1 MPILIFIND
10 IHIALSKLFP
20 IKIII
25 SIKTMKINKNLIN
38 RNRLKSNSL
47 IFSALLLTSI
57 FFFSA
62 FGLSNQMPDKYKR
75 KRIGE
80 GVTLL
85 VPDNFVEMS
94 DEEIASKYFTPKRPL
109 AIFRSPDRKA
119 ELGINSSVF
128 EWGEIGLESEMNMEL
143 LKGFYKGAIANSFY
157 EKIKFLNEGE
167 IINIGDRQGVL
178 FEFIGASPEDPDAI
192 INKGGKSRYHQVLYS
207 VYNGKVLIVNFS
219 VTGTDYKYWT
229 EHATKMV
236 TSVKI

>member
-1 MPILIFIND
+1 MKV
-10 IHIALSKLFP
+10 SKTRK
-20 IKIII
+20 IKKHTLKTI
-25 SIKTMKINKNLIN
+25 SFSVL
-38 RNRLKSNSL
+38 LLL
-47 IFSALLLTSI
+47 IFSA
-57 FFFSA
+57 FNFA
-62 FGLSNQMPDKYKR
+62 GQMPDKYSR

-85 VPDNFVEMS
+85 IPNNFVEMS

-119 ELGINSSVF
+119 EIGVNSSIF
-128 EWGEIGLESEMNMEL
+128 EWGEVGLESEMNMEL

-167 IINIGDRQGVL
+167 IISIGDRQAII
-178 FEFIGASPEDPDAI
+178 FEFIGANSEDPNAI
-192 INKGGKSRYHQVLYS
+192 VNKGGKSRYHQMLYS

-219 VTGTDYKYWT
+219 VNGTDYTYWQ
-229 EHATKMV
+229 EHATKMI

>member
-1 MPILIFIND
+1 MKIKKIK
-10 IHIALSKLFP
+10 SS
-20 IKIII
+20 IKIKENKLRSLSFTFLIVFII
-25 SIKTMKINKNLIN
+25 L
-38 RNRLKSNSL
+38 L
-47 IFSALLLTSI
+47 IFSA
-57 FFFSA
+57 FNFA
-62 FGLSNQMPDKYKR
+62 GQMPDKYKR

-85 VPDNFVEMS
+85 IPDNFVEMS
-94 DEEIASKYFTPKRPL
+94 DEEIATKYFTPKRPL

-119 ELGINSSVF
+119 ELGINSSIF
-128 EWGEIGLESEMNMEL
+128 EWGEVGLESEINMEL

-178 FEFIGASPEDPDAI
+178 FEFIGAIPEDPNAI

-219 VTGTDYKYWT
+219 VIGTDYTYWQ

>member
-1 MPILIFIND
+1 MRITKFRKNTLTS
-10 IHIALSKLFP
+10 ALFSFLLLF
-20 IKIII
+20 
-25 SIKTMKINKNLIN
+25 
-38 RNRLKSNSL
+38 
-47 IFSALLLTSI
+47 IFSA
-57 FFFSA
+57 FNFA
-62 FGLSNQMPDKYKR
+62 GQMPDKYKR

-85 VPDNFVEMS
+85 IPNNFTEMS

-119 ELGINSSVF
+119 EIGVNSSIF
-128 EWGEIGLESEMNMEL
+128 EWGEVGMESEMNMEL

-167 IINIGDRQGVL
+167 IVNIGDRQGVL
-178 FEFIGASPEDPDAI
+178 FEFIGAIPENPDAI
-192 INKGGKSRYHQVLYS
+192 VNKGGRSRYHQVLYS

-219 VTGTDYKYWT
+219 VGGTDYKYWQ
-229 EHATKMV
+229 EHATKMI